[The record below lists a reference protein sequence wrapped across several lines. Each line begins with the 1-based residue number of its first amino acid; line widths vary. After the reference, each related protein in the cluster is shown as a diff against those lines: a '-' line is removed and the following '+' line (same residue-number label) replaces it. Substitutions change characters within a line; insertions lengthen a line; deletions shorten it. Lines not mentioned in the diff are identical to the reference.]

1 MVCKGVLA
9 QLGEHLP
16 YKQRVIGSSPIG
28 PIFVYIENEK
38 QLSKRGVMIKIITDS
53 ASDIVDNK
61 REDLVILPVSITF
74 GEEEFQDGITLTHE
88 MFYEKLIE
96 CDALPVTSQVSPFA
110 FEEAFREA
118 VEAGHQVIAVTLSS
132 KLSGTWQSA
141 CIAAEKFGDK
151 VRVVDSENASLGQ
164 HALVEYALRLKDAG
178 LSFEEVTQRLNADK
192 GRIRLVALLDTL
204 EYLKK
209 GGRISKA
216 AAMAGNLLSIK
227 PVIAIQG
234 GEVAILGKARG
245 SRQGNNLLAEQI
257 TKTGGIDF
265 EKPFFLGYT
274 GLDDSMLK
282 KYIADH
288 EAFWKSSVDALE
300 TSSVGGT
307 IGTHV
312 GPGAIGVAFFSAGI

>member
-1 MVCKGVLA
+1 
-9 QLGEHLP
+9 
-16 YKQRVIGSSPIG
+16 
-28 PIFVYIENEK
+28 
-38 QLSKRGVMIKIITDS
+38 MIRIITDS
-53 ASDIVDNK
+53 ASDIVDNE
-61 REDLVILPVSITF
+61 REDLAILPVSITF
-74 GEEEFQDGITLTHE
+74 GEEEFQDGINLTHR

-96 CDALPVTSQVSPFA
+96 CDELPVTSQVPPFA

-118 VEAGHQVIAVTLSS
+118 VEAGSQVIAITLSS

-141 CIAAEKFGDK
+141 CVAAEEFGGR
-151 VRVVDSENASLGQ
+151 VRVVDSENASIGQ

-178 LSFEEVTQRLNADK
+178 LDFEEIVERLETDK
-192 GRIRLVALLDTL
+192 KRIRLIALLDTL

-216 AAMAGNLLSIK
+216 AAMAGSLLSIK

-257 TKTGGIDF
+257 RQTGGIDF
-265 EKPFFLGYT
+265 GKPFVLGYT
-274 GLDDSMLK
+274 GLSDAMLQ
-282 KYIADH
+282 KYIIDH
-288 EAFWKSSVDALE
+288 ESFWKSSVDTLE

-312 GPGAIGVAFFSAGI
+312 GPGAIGVAFFSAGE